1 MEGSRR
7 KRGRWKDMSRYR
19 CLQPKY
25 VSRFQCDGTVCDA
38 QCCRGWNIQLDTGAI
53 ERFRK
58 APKLLRRKLFS
69 HIAENKVTGLQEIV
83 KEKDSCPFLGKDW
96 LCILQKRKGLG
107 FLADVCAEYPRLT
120 TQFPDMLER
129 ALCVTCPVVARLAL
143 LDKSPMEFEE
153 VEIETGRETY
163 FQQADDA
170 EAIEALRFFD
180 VQKGGIRILQ
190 DRSLSLPERLTK
202 LESFLG
208 QAEDLLAEGKGEAI
222 SKLPEEM
229 GHGLPVL
236 PFSTR
241 LPMTVRLLDGLM
253 EKSEDDDPKS
263 GELRERIQRALEQ
276 GQDAEAKQEA
286 AFAAYGKAVLEP
298 FSHILENYLVNEY
311 FSALYPCA
319 ALGSFRHN
327 AQIFL
332 AMYSLLELFLVSLLA
347 EKGKADEDDIIAAV
361 QWLAVRVKHF
371 VNYTSLVSDVL
382 KENDGF
388 CFAGERMGT
397 APEPSEEIAADEMQE
412 GGAGEEEEEEEEE
425 PLYESEILQVNPRRL
440 QIQSVPGIVYAQES
454 TLDYANV
461 PLRMDVLRPK
471 ERRNLPAVIFV
482 TGGGFIASD
491 RARCLQLRL
500 RLAEAGYFVG
510 SIQYRVTPEALFPAP
525 LEDVKSAIRYVR
537 AHAEQL
543 HADPDRI
550 GVMGDSAGGYLAAF
564 AGITNY
570 PTAFDKG
577 EYLDVPSSVKAAVDL
592 YGVSDLL
599 HVGAGYSE
607 EVKEYYSSPAGIPS
621 LFVNGVPGF
630 GGRGGGVEVN
640 RSFMEEANPI
650 RYITE
655 ESAPML
661 LLHGSEDQVVSPEQ
675 TDLLYQ
681 ALRKNGVEAKR
692 YLVPG
697 AGHAGEYWVQDE
709 VIQRIISFFD
719 RHLGKRQEE

>member
-1 MEGSRR
+1 
-7 KRGRWKDMSRYR
+7 MSRYR
-19 CLQPKY
+19 CLQPNY

-38 QCCRGWNIQLDTGAI
+38 QCCRGWNIQLDIGAI
-53 ERFRK
+53 ARFRK

-83 KEKDSCPFLGKDW
+83 KEKDSCPFLGKDR

-222 SKLPEEM
+222 SRLPEEM

-236 PFSTR
+236 PFSLR
-241 LPMTVRLLDGLM
+241 FPMIVRLLDNLM

-263 GELRERIQRALEQ
+263 AELRERIHRALEPEQ
-276 GQDAEAKQEA
+276 GAEAKQEA
-286 AFAAYGKAVLEP
+286 AFAAYEKEILEP
-298 FSHILENYLVNEY
+298 CSHILENYLVNEY
-311 FSALYPCA
+311 FGSLYPCA

-347 EKGKADEDDIIAAV
+347 EKAKADEEDIIAAV

-371 VNYTSLVSDVL
+371 LNYTSLVSDFL
-382 KENDGF
+382 KENEGF

-397 APEPSEEIAADEMQE
+397 VAETTEKLPEESAASDAEDEAQE
-412 GGAGEEEEEEEEE
+412 DGARKEDS
-425 PLYESEILQVNPRRL
+425 PYESEILQVNPRRL

-461 PLRMDVLRPK
+461 PLCMDVLRPK

-510 SIQYRVTPEALFPAP
+510 SIQYRVTPEVLFPAP

-577 EYLDVPSSVKAAVDL
+577 EHLDMPSSVKAAVDL

-630 GGRGGGVEVN
+630 GGRGGGVEAN

-681 ALRKNGVEAKR
+681 VLRKKGVEAKR

>member
-1 MEGSRR
+1 
-7 KRGRWKDMSRYR
+7 MSRYR
-19 CLQPKY
+19 CLQPNY

-38 QCCRGWNIQLDTGAI
+38 QCCRGWNIQLDIGAI
-53 ERFRK
+53 ARFRK

-83 KEKDSCPFLGKDW
+83 KEKDSCPFLGKDR

-143 LDKSPMEFEE
+143 LDKAPIAFEE
-153 VEIETGRETY
+153 VEIETERETY

-170 EAIEALRFFD
+170 EAIEALHFFD

-190 DRSLSLPERLTK
+190 DRSLSLPERLAK

-208 QAEDLLAEGKGEAI
+208 QAEELLAEGKGEAI
-222 SKLPEEM
+222 SRLPEEM

-236 PFSTR
+236 PFSLR
-241 LPMTVRLLDGLM
+241 FPMIVRLLDNLM

-263 GELRERIQRALEQ
+263 AELRERIHRALEPEQ
-276 GQDAEAKQEA
+276 GAEAKQEA
-286 AFAAYGKAVLEP
+286 AFAAYEKEILEP
-298 FSHILENYLVNEY
+298 CSHILENYLVNEY
-311 FSALYPCA
+311 FGSLYPCA

-347 EKGKADEDDIIAAV
+347 EKAKADEEDIIAAV

-371 VNYTSLVSDVL
+371 LNYTSLVSDFL
-382 KENDGF
+382 KENEGF

-397 APEPSEEIAADEMQE
+397 VAETTEKLPEESAASDAEDEAQE
-412 GGAGEEEEEEEEE
+412 DGARKEDS
-425 PLYESEILQVNPRRL
+425 PYESEILQVNPRRL

-471 ERRNLPAVIFV
+471 GRRNLPAVIFV

-537 AHAEQL
+537 SHAEQL

-550 GVMGDSAGGYLAAF
+550 GVIGDSAGGYLAAF

-577 EYLDVPSSVKAAVDL
+577 EHLDVPSSVKAAVDL

-599 HVGAGYSE
+599 HVREGAPE
-607 EVKEYYSSPAGIPS
+607 EVKEYYSSPAGVPS

-630 GGRGGGVEVN
+630 GGRGGGVEAN
-640 RSFMEEANPI
+640 RSSMEEANPI

-661 LLHGSEDQVVSPEQ
+661 LLHGSEDRVVLPEQ
-675 TDLLYQ
+675 TDFLYQ
-681 ALRKNGVEAKR
+681 ALRKKGVEAVR
-692 YLVPG
+692 CLVPG

-709 VIQRIISFFD
+709 VIQRILSFFD
-719 RHLGKRQEE
+719 QHLGKRQEE